1 MLEHILYSP
10 DLAPCDF
17 FLLKKLKSLSK
28 GTHLQSVEDIPKKT
42 VESPKVLFTLSLQ
55 GMLQGLEGS
64 RGALYSFR

>member
-1 MLEHILYSP
+1 
-10 DLAPCDF
+10 
-17 FLLKKLKSLSK
+17 
-28 GTHLQSVEDIPKKT
+28 LQSVEDIPKKT